1 MATILPGSTNAKHC
15 PSGLIHPAPLA
26 SWRHNQRMYVIRE
39 RFFSIG
45 DDFDVLD
52 EHGNKLLHIDGKV
65 FTLRNRVVIED
76 PSGEEVASVHRH
88 LVALRPTYE
97 IRIGGEKAAEVKK
110 HLFTP
115 FHDKFTIDVP
125 GNDDLEMKGNL
136 TDHEFVVEQ
145 GGTEVAAVSKRW
157 LTIRDTYAVQV
168 AAGVEPLLI
177 IGSVLALDL
186 AMEREEEKEDKK
198 QRAKEEDE

>member
-1 MATILPGSTNAKHC
+1 
-15 PSGLIHPAPLA
+15 
-26 SWRHNQRMYVIRE
+26 MYVIRE

-65 FTLRNRVVIED
+65 FSLRNRLVIEN
-76 PSGEEVASVHRH
+76 PSGDEVASVHRH

-97 IRIGGEKAAEVKK
+97 IRIGGEKAAEIRK

-125 GNDDLEMKGNL
+125 GSDDLEMKGNL
-136 TDHEFVVEQ
+136 TDHEYVIEQ

-157 LTIRDTYAVQV
+157 LTIRDTYAVQI
-168 AAGVEPLLI
+168 AAGIEPLLI
-177 IGSVLALDL
+177 IGSVLALDI

-198 QRAKEEDE
+198 QKSKDADE